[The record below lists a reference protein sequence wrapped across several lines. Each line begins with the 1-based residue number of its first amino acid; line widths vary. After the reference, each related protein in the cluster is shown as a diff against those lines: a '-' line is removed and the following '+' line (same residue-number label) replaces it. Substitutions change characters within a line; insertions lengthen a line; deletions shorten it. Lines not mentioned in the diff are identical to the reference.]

1 MKQILIVNA
10 NYYDKISINLVSSSR
25 KTLINNKM
33 KVNIFNVSGVFE
45 IPIAIKKNIKKFDAF
60 VALGCVIKGKTPH
73 FDFICKSTFDAILNL
88 SITYNKPIGNG
99 IITALNIKQA
109 KERCGLVKSN
119 KTNKGL
125 EAARAVMSILNNG
138 PNKI

>member
-10 NYYDKISINLVSSSR
+10 NYYDKISRNLVNSS
-25 KTLINNKM
+25 KKILTHNKI
-33 KVNIFNVSGVFE
+33 KVKIFNVAGVFE
-45 IPIAIKKNIKKFDAF
+45 IPIAIKRNIKKFDAF

-73 FDFICKSTFDAILNL
+73 FDYICKSTFNAILNL

-99 IITALNIKQA
+99 IITAYNINQA
-109 KERCGLVKSN
+109 KERCGLVRSN

-138 PNKI
+138 PKKI